1 MDTDVEI
8 GRATVSDWSVTVLR
22 ICLAGIFIVSGL
34 MHMLAT
40 DQVVARLASARFGD
54 LAAGLGNPSRIVL
67 LSGAALVIGGISLA
81 LGVLTRWAATGLT
94 AALIPITITTQL
106 GEGLL
111 SGPLWKN
118 VALFGG
124 LIFFAANDVRGHSL
138 YPDPPHRK
146 RVR

>member
-1 MDTDVEI
+1 MDTDAEP
-8 GRATVSDWSVTVLR
+8 RRTTVSAWSLTALR

-34 MHMLAT
+34 MHLLAT
-40 DQVVARLASARFGD
+40 NQVAARLGAARFGD
-54 LAAGLGNPSRIVL
+54 LTDGLGDPSRIVL
-67 LSGAALVIGGISLA
+67 LSGAALLIGGISLA
-81 LGVLTRWAATGLT
+81 FGVLTRWAAVGLI

-124 LIFFAANDVRGHSL
+124 LIFLAANDVRSHSL
-138 YPDPPHRK
+138 YPVPPQRK